1 MIHPAIIASGL
12 AWIAS
17 QGIKMILKSGKKKKI
32 SLKDVFSYSDM
43 PSSHTA
49 TVIGLAAYLALS
61 EGFSSSMFA
70 VSLILA
76 VIVITDAIGLRNYL
90 GEHGKTINVLVKDLK
105 EDDFLDNRYPK
116 QLEHIGHTPVQV
128 MTGAAIGIIIA
139 SILFLIME

>member
-1 MIHPAIIASGL
+1 MIHPAIIAAGL

-17 QGIKMILKSGKKKKI
+17 QGIKIILKSGKKKI
-32 SLKDVFSYSDM
+32 SFRDVFSYSDM

-49 TVIGLAAYLALS
+49 TVIGAAAYLALS
-61 EGFSSSMFA
+61 EGFSSPIFA

-76 VIVITDAIGLRNYL
+76 IIVITDAIGLRNYL

-116 QLEHIGHTPVQV
+116 QLEHIGHTPIQV
-128 MTGAAIGIIIA
+128 VIGAAIGIIIA
-139 SILFLIME
+139 SALFLIME